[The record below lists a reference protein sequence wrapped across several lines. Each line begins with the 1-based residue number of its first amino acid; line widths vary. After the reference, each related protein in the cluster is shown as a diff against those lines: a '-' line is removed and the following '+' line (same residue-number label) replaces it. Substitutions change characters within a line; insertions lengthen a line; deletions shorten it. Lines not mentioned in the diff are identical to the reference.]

1 MKSSL
6 FYVIVA
12 LFATAQAVI
21 VRSPG
26 PDVASETPQCYW
38 TDRICKWPLS
48 VSASHYDV
56 AYGLHILLLGDSSNV
71 TRRPSLPL
79 NRSLIHLLTTSFF
92 FLSSFPDH

>member
-26 PDVASETPQCYW
+26 TDVAAESALCYQ
-38 TDRICKWPLS
+38 TKEKACKWLLS

-56 AYGLHILLLGDSSNV
+56 AYGLHICLLGDLADV
-71 TRRPSLPL
+71 TVRPSPVE
-79 NRSLIHLLTTSFF
+79 
-92 FLSSFPDH
+92 